1 MRILFSGR
9 VNLQHQKQEN
19 VITSIENLFNKMGV
33 EFVTI
38 ADEIKCGEAAM
49 NLGITD
55 DARKVVEK
63 FKTQIDEIKPDLIV
77 SPFAAGVAKY
87 REEVPRKYGIDIGV
101 PYIHLSEFLAEN
113 IGKFK
118 EKFSPF
124 PHSYFIHHGCTLGR
138 KIREFNYIREI
149 LNMIPEIKIMEE
161 DHPTAELEHKDVA
174 QFNTC
179 PGSWLN
185 MSQPELSEYLKENYI
200 MQILVPANPEYAGS
214 SCANGHYGILQG
226 LEIAEVDSIKPL
238 YFAELFDKVWR

>member
-9 VNLQHQKQEN
+9 VNLQHQQQN
-19 VITSIENLFNKMGV
+19 DILISIESLFDKMGV
-33 EFVTI
+33 EYVSL
-38 ADEIKCGEAAM
+38 DNEIKCGEASM
-49 NLGITD
+49 NLGLTD
-55 DARKVVEK
+55 DAEKVVHK
-63 FKTQIDEIKPDLIV
+63 FKAQVDEVKPDLIV

-87 REEVPRKYGIDIGV
+87 KKEVPEKYGVNLGV

-118 EKFSPF
+118 DKFSPF

-138 KIREFNYIREI
+138 KIKEFGYVRD
-149 LNMIPEIKIMEE
+149 LLHMIPEIEVMEE
-161 DHPTAELEHKDVA
+161 DHPTAVLEHKDVA

-185 MSQPELSEYLKENYI
+185 MSQPELSEYLKENYV
-200 MQILVPANPEYAGS
+200 MQILIPVNPEYVGS
-214 SCANGHYGILQG
+214 SCVNGHYGIKQG
-226 LEIAEVDSIKPL
+226 LEIAEIDNIKPL